1 MIDAKRKPIERYPAF
16 HELTNDCFVFLIA
29 DALKITVPKGIL
41 REQEEQHGSIGL
53 EPMGGSD
60 AEARELLEKISMP
73 NAGELQF
80 TYDDH
85 RRGIRIQLPANLDN
99 KKKL

>member
-1 MIDAKRKPIERYPAF
+1 MLGNSAYHGWEKV
-16 HELTNDCFVFLIA
+16 LTLA
-29 DALKITVPKGIL
+29 REKQLTVYKL
-41 REQEEQHGSIGL
+41 HGSIGL

-80 TYDDH
+80 TYDGH
-85 RRGIRIQLPANLDN
+85 HRGIRIQPPANSDN
-99 KKKL
+99 EICS